1 MKALIIALALFGCA
15 FANVLRSE
23 PVEIRPNIMTY
34 RNAHYQDR
42 IIGGTNDVPHA
53 HPYQI
58 SLQTTSSTGVWY
70 HTCGGSIIGDDT
82 VLTAAHCVDSKPA
95 SEYRVVSAE
104 YDFNNIEGVETT
116 IYVKEL
122 IIHPDWN
129 AAAINNDVAL
139 IKIQGVFKYDSN
151 VAKVTLASST
161 PPDKTVSIVTGWGY
175 TNYESKTRPN
185 ILQAITTERCSDFK
199 AWWGT
204 LFNYKSK
211 SQVATYTTRG
221 EGICIGDSGGPLVY
235 ESKSTFIQYGVCSYV
250 MTPCA
255 SGNPDVYARV
265 SAFYDWINN
274 NK

>member
-1 MKALIIALALFGCA
+1 
-15 FANVLRSE
+15 
-23 PVEIRPNIMTY
+23 MTY

-104 YDFNNIEGVETT
+104 YDFNKSKVLKLLSMLKNS
-116 IYVKEL
+116 
-122 IIHPDWN
+122 
-129 AAAINNDVAL
+129 AINNDVAL

-204 LFNYKSK
+204 LFNYK
-211 SQVATYTTRG
+211 T
-221 EGICIGDSGGPLVY
+221 
-235 ESKSTFIQYGVCSYV
+235 
-250 MTPCA
+250 CA